1 MKRMRVVGV
10 CLVAVLAV
18 GAATATAAS
27 ALPEFTGPFPKTFTS
42 TSKASLFET
51 VGGTKTKC
59 TADTNTGAIT
69 GPQSGEIQITFTGC
83 KLGKT
88 PCNTPGAVP
97 GTIVTNA
104 LSLTIGYINKAKKV
118 VGADLVEPTSG
129 AGFLAYGCGPL
140 IFVRVQGSVIGRIRP
155 INKLVTPAEVFKLK
169 FAQAL
174 GVQKYPNLEASPV
187 DILESSFGGPFEVTG
202 LGSTDAILF
211 GEPVTLLA

>member
-1 MKRMRVVGV
+1 MKRMRVMGV

-18 GAATATAAS
+18 GAATATVAS

-69 GPQSGEIQITFTGC
+69 GPQSGEIQIMFTGC

-88 PCNTPGAVP
+88 PCNTPGAAP
-97 GTIVTNA
+97 GTIVTNM
-104 LSLTIGYINKAKKV
+104 LSMTIGYINKAKKV
-118 VGADLVEPTSG
+118 VGADLVEPTS
-129 AGFLAYGCGPL
+129 GFLAYGCGPL
-140 IFVRVQGSVIGRIRP
+140 IFVRVQGSVIGRITP
-155 INKLVTPAEVFKLK
+155 INKLVTPSEVFKLK

-174 GVQKYPNLEASPV
+174 GAQKYPNLEASPV

-202 LGSTDAILF
+202 LASTDAILF